1 MLNFRKN
8 YYANSEKTYGQPEG
22 QTEGWMERWTDPILK
37 YPSG

>member
-1 MLNFRKN
+1 MPIPRKLMD
-8 YYANSEKTYGQPEG
+8 SQRDR